1 MFNNFLNSIDSTTN
15 IAIKSKEATM
25 PNNVARSFIKP
36 PTMNAASKFQA
47 AKQNSR
53 GRKLISTSM
62 TIGSSVINAYGTTQ
76 PEETLAPR
84 PDVMRSVGSSLDAPL
99 N

>member
-1 MFNNFLNSIDSTTN
+1 
-15 IAIKSKEATM
+15 
-25 PNNVARSFIKP
+25 
-36 PTMNAASKFQA
+36 
-47 AKQNSR
+47 
-53 GRKLISTSM
+53 M

-76 PEETLAPR
+76 PEETFVPR